1 MHKDFILLVADCAG
15 HKEKQTKINKYY
27 RAFQNVFHFD
37 SHANPHKHTYT
48 NTTHTQAHTSIC
60 ISHTYTYQH
69 THIHISAY
77 THQHMHITH
86 THISIHIH
94 ISAYTHQHMHISA
107 YTHQH
112 THISIHIHTSAYTYA
127 RTPAYTHKHT
137 HRELYKCQRSALS
150 AARCVCVL
158 SAAVLLTLRV
168 VNRSIVSVLIRAQAG
183 LVRSYTHTPA
193 RVARSSW
200 VPVGLRRGTVENVFG
215 NMCLSVCVRDGAR
228 TQ

>member
-48 NTTHTQAHTSIC
+48 NTTHTQAHTPAYAYHTHTHISIHTYTYQHTHTSIC

-69 THIHISAY
+69 THTHISIHTPAYAHISIHTPAY
-77 THQHMHITH
+77 THQHTH
-86 THISIHIH
+86 THISIHI
-94 ISAYTHQHMHISA
+94 
-107 YTHQH
+107 
-112 THISIHIHTSAYTYA
+112 

-168 VNRSIVSVLIRAQAG
+168 VNRSIVSVLIRSQAG